1 MSLDFWRH
9 IWESVCTLA
18 LGVPSGG
25 WLGGLEKVNSTHP
38 FHIQI
43 QSYTH
48 THMTPLKEAPERHNE
63 AFVRARFL
71 MSPRSSTQI
80 DHLSIAL
87 CLKGKCMHAS
97 ETERGREKDSGRV
110 RKKVTTQITSF
121 LSLLILSPLVSCLP
135 HLSPLSP
142 TPSIPSLSLRRGIQ
156 SLHWDWSSL
165 KVIQN
170 CTACCLCSPP
180 SLPYLPHPPPS
191 AATPQPSGGLDPAQ
205 PRAAMLQI
213 QARA

>member
-25 WLGGLEKVNSTHP
+25 WWGGLEKVNSTHP

-43 QSYTH
+43 H

-110 RKKVTTQITSF
+110 RKKSYNPNHFFPFSF
-121 LSLLILSPLVSCLP
+121 NTFPPCL
-135 HLSPLSP
+135 LSP
-142 TPSIPSLSLRRGIQ
+142 TSFPLF
-156 SLHWDWSSL
+156 
-165 KVIQN
+165 
-170 CTACCLCSPP
+170 
-180 SLPYLPHPPPS
+180 LPHPPYPPS
-191 AATPQPSGGLDPAQ
+191 LSAEESSLSTGIGAL
-205 PRAAMLQI
+205 
-213 QARA
+213 